1 MSRIV
6 KKLRPEIIRK
16 TAQRCRSRGLLI
28 PTFKQL
34 RDPELI
40 PPSVASRL
48 RGVGLWDVDPVN
60 LFRITWKNDV
70 NTGLF
75 GKVNYL
81 EIPTAI
87 TGVKARILGLVGKY
101 FPTGAHKVGAAFGCL
116 VPRLVSGEFDPE
128 THKAAWPSTGNYCR
142 GGAFDCAVL
151 DCTAIAIL
159 PQGMSRER
167 FEWLKKVGAEIIATP
182 GCESNVKE
190 IYDKCWELR
199 KDPKN
204 IIFNQF
210 EEFGNPIFHYNVTG
224 PAFEEVLLGL
234 GDKSLRPAA
243 YISAT
248 GSAGTI
254 AAGDYLKKQHPALK
268 IVATEAL
275 QCPTLLRNGFGDHR
289 IEGIGDKHIP
299 WVHNVRNTDAVAAID
314 DEDCLRIL
322 RLFNEPAGREYL
334 VSLGANEKQVQNL
347 SLLGISGICNLLAA
361 IKTAKYFELTEQDVI
376 FTVFTD
382 STELYQ
388 SRLDELRAERGPYAE
403 RDALKDHAGPVAHQ
417 GVDAFKELNYQDRK
431 AIHNLKY
438 YTWVEQQGKT
448 AAELN
453 EQWDPEYWRSLF
465 EDEVAYFDKLIGEF
479 NAMISDGKPAKGNR
493 KAGKEKA
500 QGAQTS

>member
-1 MSRIV
+1 MSKIIKR
-6 KKLRPEIIRK
+6 LQPEVIRK
-16 TAQRCRSRGLLI
+16 TAARCRKRGIVL

-34 RDPELI
+34 RNPELI
-40 PPSVASRL
+40 PPTIQRKL
-48 RGVGLWDVDPVN
+48 KGVGLWDVNPVN

-70 NTGLF
+70 KTGLY
-75 GKVNYL
+75 GGVNYL
-81 EIPTAI
+81 EIPPAI
-87 TGVKARILGLVGKY
+87 TGVKARVIGLVGKY

-128 THKAAWPSTGNYCR
+128 KHKAAWPSTGNYCR

-167 FEWLKKVGAEIIATP
+167 FEWLKKIGAEIIATP

-190 IYDKCWELR
+190 IYDKCWELK
-199 KDPKN
+199 KDPLN
-204 IIFNQF
+204 VIFNQF

-224 PAFEEVLLGL
+224 PAIDEVFASLG
-234 GDKSLRPAA
+234 KNLRAA
-243 YISAT
+243 AFISAT

-254 AAGDYLKKQHPALK
+254 AAGDYLKKLHPALK

-275 QCPTLLRNGFGDHR
+275 QCPTLLMNGFGDHR

-314 DEDCLRIL
+314 DEDCMRIL
-322 RLFNEPAGREYL
+322 RLFNEPAGRKHLALLGVKAKEL
-334 VSLGANEKQVQNL
+334 ESLP
-347 SLLGISGICNLLAA
+347 LLGISSICNLLAT
-361 IKTAKYFELTEQDVI
+361 IKTAKHFELDERDVI

-382 STELYQ
+382 STELYG
-388 SRLDELRAERGPYAE
+388 SRVKELEKEHGTYRAQ
-403 RDALKDHAGPVAHQ
+403 DAIADLAGPLAHQ
-417 GVDAFKELNYQDRK
+417 GVDYFKELTFPERK

-448 AAELN
+448 SAELT
-453 EQWDPEYWRSLF
+453 EQWNPEYWRALF
-465 EDEVAYFDKLIGEF
+465 EDEVAYFDQLIEEF
-479 NAMISDGKPAKGNR
+479 NQQVRSHG
-493 KAGKEKA
+493 
-500 QGAQTS
+500 